1 MPNPYDDI
9 FDAYDNEE
17 NKQPQHSF
25 NPDEYE
31 EEQTDNKDPLDE
43 ILERIAQFNQL
54 AEAFSKLLSKT
65 RAIEHKV
72 DKPITRF
79 FLAIEDK
86 HQQDSLAEE
95 RQYHQLLMT
104 KFEQLI
110 IPMHELAKSHL
121 ETIQQFNRDIDKDYY
136 SVEKTDRTVKTDKS
150 TAVDGIILQRKILA
164 DGSNNLTILKD
175 ALERT
180 ESRIKDYVDTGGE
193 DHISKAE
200 FELIAQKRNQVT
212 SGRQHQFDYSF
223 FDVNLLDKTAI
234 SLGIYMKET
243 TAQYLG
249 KLLYAFGED

>member
-9 FDAYDNEE
+9 FEAYDDED
-17 NKQPQHSF
+17 KKPQHSF

-31 EEQTDNKDPLDE
+31 EEQSDNKDALDE
-43 ILERIAQFNQL
+43 ILERIGQFNQL
-54 AEAFSKLLSKT
+54 AESFSKLLSKT

-79 FLAIEDK
+79 FLAVEDK
-86 HQQDSLAEE
+86 YHQDSLAEE

-104 KFEQLI
+104 KFERLI
-110 IPMHELAKSHL
+110 VPMHELAKSHL
-121 ETIQQFNRDIDKDYY
+121 QTIQQFNRDIDKDYY
-136 SVEKTDRTVKTDKS
+136 SVEKTDRTVQSDKS
-150 TAVDGIILQRKILA
+150 TAIEGITLQRKILA

-175 ALERT
+175 ALERA
-180 ESRIKDYVDTGGE
+180 EARIKDYVDTGGE

-200 FELIAQKRNQVT
+200 FEMIVQKGNQLT

-223 FDVNLLDKTAI
+223 FSVNLLDKTAI

-243 TAQYLG
+243 TAQYLS
-249 KLLYAFGED
+249 KLRYAFGED